1 MSQSGQPHTRSGPP
15 RTSVDAS
22 DTNWKCGIR
31 GNWNRGIRVPLA
43 PPYRHRALRLPRQA
57 RSGGQGTQHPPLETA
72 VPIGAARAI
81 RDASAEPPPRRGGI
95 ALAYEGAPMGLVS
108 TVGREGAGRGAP
120 PVPGRLFSSYRAPR
134 GFGVFGH
141 LCAKV
146 LMGQW
151 LFDTIPSKL
160 DVEGSSPFSRSTSP
174 SIGQSEYRI
183 GQS

>member
-1 MSQSGQPHTRSGPP
+1 M
-15 RTSVDAS
+15 DAPN
-22 DTNWKCGIR
+22 TNWKCGIR
-31 GNWNRGIRVPLA
+31 GNWNRGVRVPLA
-43 PPYRHRALRLPRQA
+43 PPYRHRALRLPRRA
-57 RSGGQGTQHPPLETA
+57 GSGGQGTQHPPLETA
-72 VPIGAARAI
+72 VPIGAAPAI

-120 PVPGRLFSSYRAPR
+120 PAPGRLFSSYRAPR

-141 LCAKV
+141 PCAKV

-160 DVEGSSPFSRSTSP
+160 DVEGSSPFSRSMPHFSWI
-174 SIGQSEYRI
+174 SCSV
-183 GQS
+183 SSVSLLA